1 VAYGAAIGAIV
12 TAQSTWKGGKCI
24 KIEATSPGDVGV
36 GSGTKIPVKVRHRKD
51 GSEVSAKLDATL
63 VGEASIDPAVIPKTS
78 GTLTYVAP
86 GETGKTATIKLK
98 ATSRR
103 GIAMFD
109 LTASTGSNSYR
120 IAGGLDDWFTNTVV
134 CDITKP
140 FTLTGGGFTMKL
152 SGGYEGTYEYTGPF
166 DAKGTGTYEMAF
178 PYGAGKNG
186 EMTGWGS
193 GTIKGGDRVYEG
205 AGVEKYTL

>member
-86 GETGKTATIKLK
+86 GETGKTATIKLQ
-98 ATSRR
+98 ATSRL
-103 GIAMFD
+103 GI
-109 LTASTGSNSYR
+109 
-120 IAGGLDDWFTNTVV
+120 
-134 CDITKP
+134 CDARSHSKH
-140 FTLTGGGFTMKL
+140 
-152 SGGYEGTYEYTGPF
+152 
-166 DAKGTGTYEMAF
+166 
-178 PYGAGKNG
+178 
-186 EMTGWGS
+186 
-193 GTIKGGDRVYEG
+193 RQ
-205 AGVEKYTL
+205 